1 LSSQAT
7 RLLVQRALR
16 NTGRIQGRKRFGFFA
31 QCSPMCGDSN
41 VGLFCRIIDWP
52 RVGMVFVKVMRL
64 ESVRKED
71 LQARGGSSDEE

>member
-1 LSSQAT
+1 
-7 RLLVQRALR
+7 
-16 NTGRIQGRKRFGFFA
+16 
-31 QCSPMCGDSN
+31 MCGDSN